1 MILMKLKK
9 LLNQALDYMIS
20 YLISWEILQVINEF
34 ITCMVKYFY
43 DCDFVVLIISR
54 IKIRFKKEV
63 SIYEL

>member
-1 MILMKLKK
+1 
-9 LLNQALDYMIS
+9 MIS